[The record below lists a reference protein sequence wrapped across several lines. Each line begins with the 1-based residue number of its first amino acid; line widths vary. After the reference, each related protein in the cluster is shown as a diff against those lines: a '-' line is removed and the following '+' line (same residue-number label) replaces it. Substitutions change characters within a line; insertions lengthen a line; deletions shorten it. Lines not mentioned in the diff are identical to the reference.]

1 MGERV
6 VTETA
11 LEEEAGGEMKVLGE
25 VVVQLES
32 VDKETREDK

>member
-11 LEEEAGGEMKVLGE
+11 KVDEVGGKEVLGE

-32 VDKETREDK
+32 VAEKRVNQLL

>member
-1 MGERV
+1 MGESV

-11 LEEEAGGEMKVLGE
+11 EEDEVGATGGLGE

-32 VDKETREDK
+32 VKDKREPSS